1 MNRLAL
7 RGSLRIRLLAGTVF
21 WVAASI
27 IVAGWGLGSL
37 FRQHVAKQFHAE
49 LQTHLDQLTAHLALD
64 EQGRPT
70 LSMPLSDLRLN
81 RPYSGLYWQIDDLA
95 GAGAAAVGTLRSRPL
110 WDYVLTAPVDAPAD
124 GEVHRYRLSGPAG
137 TMLGIIERSVRLDD
151 RPEVAAREF
160 RLIVAADE
168 RLMVE
173 PAARVNGALWLALG
187 VLATGLV
194 IAALVQVFVGLSPL
208 RTLRA
213 ALGRVRN
220 GDAQRLEGEFPVE
233 IAPLVGEFNS
243 VLEQNAEVVQRAR
256 TQAGNLAHALKTP
269 LSVLANAAAGG
280 DSELA
285 RLVIA
290 QVDAAKKQVHYHLA
304 RAQAAAAARLPTVRT
319 ALRPVLEGL
328 LRTMRRIHAGRQLE
342 LLLHSLAESLAFRGE
357 EQDLQEMLGN
367 LLDNACKWATAR
379 VEIQA
384 SVDGENLMI
393 RVDDDGQGIAA
404 AARDAVLCRG
414 VHADQQVPGSGLG
427 LSIVDDLAQLYG
439 GELRL
444 ADSPLGGL
452 QAVLTLPAVRSGMS
466 HLNANLP

>member
-70 LSMPLSDLRLN
+70 LSMPLSDPRLN

-233 IAPLVGEFNS
+233 IAPLGGEFNS

-269 LSVLANAAAGG
+269 LSLLANAAAGG
-280 DSELA
+280 DGELA

-290 QVDAAKKQVHYHLA
+290 P
-304 RAQAAAAARLPTVRT
+304 RSMPRRTRCTTTWRGPRRLPGART
-319 ALRPVLEGL
+319 ALRPVFERL

-342 LLLHSLAESLAFRGE
+342 LLLHPLAESLAFRGE

>member
-1 MNRLAL
+1 
-7 RGSLRIRLLAGTVF
+7 
-21 WVAASI
+21 
-27 IVAGWGLGSL
+27 
-37 FRQHVAKQFHAE
+37 
-49 LQTHLDQLTAHLALD
+49 
-64 EQGRPT
+64 
-70 LSMPLSDLRLN
+70 
-81 RPYSGLYWQIDDLA
+81 
-95 GAGAAAVGTLRSRPL
+95 
-110 WDYVLTAPVDAPAD
+110 
-124 GEVHRYRLSGPAG
+124 
-137 TMLGIIERSVRLDD
+137 
-151 RPEVAAREF
+151 
-160 RLIVAADE
+160 
-168 RLMVE
+168 MVE

-269 LSVLANAAAGG
+269 LSLLANAAAGG
-280 DSELA
+280 DGELA

-290 QVDAAKKQVHYHLA
+290 PRSMPRKN
-304 RAQAAAAARLPTVRT
+304 RCTTTWRGPRRLPGART
-319 ALRPVLEGL
+319 ALRPVFERL

-342 LLLHSLAESLAFRGE
+342 LLLHPLAESLAFRGE

-414 VHADQQVPGSGLG
+414 VAPTSRCRDPGWACR
-427 LSIVDDLAQLYG
+427 LSTIW
-439 GELRL
+439 
-444 ADSPLGGL
+444 
-452 QAVLTLPAVRSGMS
+452 RSS
-466 HLNANLP
+466 TAANSDWPIRRSVACRQC

>member
-1 MNRLAL
+1 
-7 RGSLRIRLLAGTVF
+7 
-21 WVAASI
+21 
-27 IVAGWGLGSL
+27 
-37 FRQHVAKQFHAE
+37 VAKQFHAE
-49 LQTHLDQLTAHLALD
+49 LQSHLDQLTAHLALD

-70 LSMPLSDLRLN
+70 LSMPLSDPRLN

-95 GAGAAAVGTLRSRPL
+95 GAGAAAVGTLRSRSL

-124 GEVHRYRLSGPAG
+124 GEIHRHRLSGPAG

-173 PAARVNGALWLALG
+173 PAARFNGALWLALG

-280 DSELA
+280 DGELA

-290 QVDAAKKQVHYHLA
+290 QVDAAKEQVHYHLA
-304 RAQAAAAARLPTVRT
+304 RAQAAAADP
-319 ALRPVLEGL
+319 
-328 LRTMRRIHAGRQLE
+328 RRRERAPRCD
-342 LLLHSLAESLAFRGE
+342 R
-357 EQDLQEMLGN
+357 
-367 LLDNACKWATAR
+367 
-379 VEIQA
+379 
-384 SVDGENLMI
+384 
-393 RVDDDGQGIAA
+393 
-404 AARDAVLCRG
+404 
-414 VHADQQVPGSGLG
+414 
-427 LSIVDDLAQLYG
+427 
-439 GELRL
+439 
-444 ADSPLGGL
+444 
-452 QAVLTLPAVRSGMS
+452 
-466 HLNANLP
+466 